1 MHNKRIAI
9 CITMWYTMFTKEIF
23 GGIENEKNRKSHYF
37 GDCNIDDR
45 NRCKRDSGA
54 EDGDT

>member
-9 CITMWYTMFTKEIF
+9 RITMWYTMYTKEIF

-37 GDCNIDDR
+37 GAYNIDDR

-54 EDGDT
+54 EDGNT